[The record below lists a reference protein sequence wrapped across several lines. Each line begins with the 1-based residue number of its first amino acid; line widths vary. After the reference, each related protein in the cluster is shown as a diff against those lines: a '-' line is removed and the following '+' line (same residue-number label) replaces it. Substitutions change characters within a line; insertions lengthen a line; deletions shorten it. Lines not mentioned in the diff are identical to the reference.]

1 MKIIIKAIFFY
12 ITTFASLLWISSIDT
27 LVANAGV
34 IKGLLL
40 PFIAFAV
47 LYYICYKTIS
57 YKDLI
62 KISLSNKLDKYLRQ

>member
-1 MKIIIKAIFFY
+1 MKLIIKAIFLY
-12 ITTFASLLWISSIDT
+12 IVTFASLLWVSSIDA

-40 PFIAFAV
+40 PFIVFVV

-57 YKDLI
+57 YRELL
-62 KISLSNKLDKYLRQ
+62 KISLSKKLENYLKQ

>member
-12 ITTFASLLWISSIDT
+12 ITTFALLLWISSIDA

-57 YKDLI
+57 YRDLI
-62 KISLSNKLDKYLRQ
+62 KISLSKKLEKYLKQ

>member
-1 MKIIIKAIFFY
+1 MKIVIKAIFLY
-12 ITTFASLLWISSIDT
+12 ITTLASLLWMSSIDA

-40 PFIAFAV
+40 PFIVFIV

-57 YKDLI
+57 YREFL
-62 KISLSNKLDKYLRQ
+62 KISLSTKLNKYLKQ

>member
-1 MKIIIKAIFFY
+1 MKIIVKAIFFY
-12 ITTFASLLWISSIDT
+12 ITTFASLLWISSIDA

-40 PFIAFAV
+40 PFIAFMV

-57 YKDLI
+57 YREFL

>member
-1 MKIIIKAIFFY
+1 MKIIIKAVFLY
-12 ITTFASLLWISSIDT
+12 IVTFASLLWISSIDA

-57 YKDLI
+57 YRDLI
-62 KISLSNKLDKYLRQ
+62 KISLSKKLDNYLKQ

>member
-1 MKIIIKAIFFY
+1 MKLIVKAIFFY
-12 ITTFASLLWISSIDT
+12 ITTFASLLWISSIDA

-40 PFIAFAV
+40 PFIVFIV

-57 YKDLI
+57 YREFL
-62 KISLSNKLDKYLRQ
+62 KISLSNKLNKYLKQ

>member
-1 MKIIIKAIFFY
+1 MKIVIKAIFLY
-12 ITTFASLLWISSIDT
+12 IVTFASLLWVSSIDA

-40 PFIAFAV
+40 PFIVFIV

-57 YKDLI
+57 YREFL
-62 KISLSNKLDKYLRQ
+62 KISLSNKLNKYLKQ

>member
-1 MKIIIKAIFFY
+1 MKLIIKAIFLY
-12 ITTFASLLWISSIDT
+12 ITTFASLLWISSIDA

-40 PFIAFAV
+40 PFIVFIV

-57 YKDLI
+57 YREFL
-62 KISLSNKLDKYLRQ
+62 KISLSNKLNKYLKQ

>member
-1 MKIIIKAIFFY
+1 MKIVIKAIFLY
-12 ITTFASLLWISSIDT
+12 ITTFASLLWISSIDA

-40 PFIAFAV
+40 PFIAFIV

-57 YKDLI
+57 YRDFL
-62 KISLSNKLDKYLRQ
+62 KISLSTKLNKYLKQ

>member
-12 ITTFASLLWISSIDT
+12 ITTFASLLWISSIDA

-57 YKDLI
+57 YRDLI
-62 KISLSNKLDKYLRQ
+62 KISLSEKLNNYLKQ

>member
-1 MKIIIKAIFFY
+1 MKLIVKAIFFY
-12 ITTFASLLWISSIDT
+12 ITTFASLLWISSIDA

-57 YKDLI
+57 YRDLI

>member
-1 MKIIIKAIFFY
+1 MKIVIKAIFLY
-12 ITTFASLLWISSIDT
+12 IVTFASLLWVSSIDA

-40 PFIAFAV
+40 PFITFAV

-57 YKDLI
+57 YKELLT
-62 KISLSNKLDKYLRQ
+62 ISLSKKLENYLKQ

>member
-1 MKIIIKAIFFY
+1 MKLIVKAIFLY
-12 ITTFASLLWISSIDT
+12 ITTFASLLWVSSIDA

-57 YKDLI
+57 YKELLT
-62 KISLSNKLDKYLRQ
+62 ISLSKKLESYLKQ

>member
-1 MKIIIKAIFFY
+1 MKLIIKAIFLY
-12 ITTFASLLWISSIDT
+12 ITTFASLLWISSIDA

-47 LYYICYKTIS
+47 LYCICYKTIS
-57 YKDLI
+57 YRELL
-62 KISLSNKLDKYLRQ
+62 KISLSKKLENYLKQ

>member
-1 MKIIIKAIFFY
+1 MKLIIKAIFLY
-12 ITTFASLLWISSIDT
+12 ITTFASLLWISSIDA

-40 PFIAFAV
+40 PFIIFAV

-57 YKDLI
+57 YRDLI
-62 KISLSNKLDKYLRQ
+62 KISLSEKLNKYLKQ

>member
-1 MKIIIKAIFFY
+1 MKIVIKAIFLY
-12 ITTFASLLWISSIDT
+12 ITTFASLLWMSSIDA

-40 PFIAFAV
+40 PFIVFIV

-57 YKDLI
+57 YREFL
-62 KISLSNKLDKYLRQ
+62 KISLSNKLNKYLKQ